1 MNTKIKKYRRDV
13 VNLKRGTKTADK
25 RTLQFGKGFADDL
38 EAGQLLTE
46 KGWLFEEY
54 QVVDAKKELRW
65 GLVFANPKQL
75 LILQRRAS
83 VEQLHQQLY
92 AIHVMDQLNLEED
105 TRNSRVEAW
114 MGHVQTTLSSLTD
127 VRPEDIARNRPWE
140 L

>member
-1 MNTKIKKYRRDV
+1 MFTECGMEVYE
-13 VNLKRGTKTADK
+13 TSTAVCIE
-25 RTLQFGKGFADDL
+25 RQETSRNGGRNSSLLQL
-38 EAGQLLTE
+38 
-46 KGWLFEEY
+46 
-54 QVVDAKKELRW
+54 
-65 GLVFANPKQL
+65 
-75 LILQRRAS
+75 RAS

>member
-1 MNTKIKKYRRDV
+1 M
-13 VNLKRGTKTADK
+13 
-25 RTLQFGKGFADDL
+25 
-38 EAGQLLTE
+38 
-46 KGWLFEEY
+46 
-54 QVVDAKKELRW
+54 DAKKELRW

-92 AIHVMDQLNLEED
+92 AIHEVMDQLNLEED